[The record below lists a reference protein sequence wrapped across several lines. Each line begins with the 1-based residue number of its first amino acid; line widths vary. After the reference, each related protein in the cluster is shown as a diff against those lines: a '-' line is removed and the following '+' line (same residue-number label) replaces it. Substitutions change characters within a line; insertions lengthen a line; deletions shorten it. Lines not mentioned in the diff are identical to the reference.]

1 MLLLI
6 LLLVLMVVM
15 KMIVVLLVMLLVVL
29 LLVLLVVLLVREVV
43 VLTLPPHILPPVKAS
58 YTPPPHY
65 PRLSLLGTGRGI
77 AGSLLSPRGLYTCRT
92 GSRRLGG
99 GRTQH
104 PGK

>member
-1 MLLLI
+1 MLLLMV
-6 LLLVLMVVM
+6 VLMVVVM
-15 KMIVVLLVMLLVVL
+15 KMIVVLLVMLLV
-29 LLVLLVVLLVREVV
+29 VLLVVLLVREVV

-77 AGSLLSPRGLYTCRT
+77 VGSLLSPRGLYTCRT

-104 PGK
+104 PGR

>member
-1 MLLLI
+1 MLLMLLLI
-6 LLLVLMVVM
+6 VLLMVVLLVVM
-15 KMIVVLLVMLLVVL
+15 KMIVVV
-29 LLVLLVVLLVREVV
+29 LVVLLVREVM
-43 VLTLPPHILPPVKAS
+43 VLTLPPHSLPPVKAS